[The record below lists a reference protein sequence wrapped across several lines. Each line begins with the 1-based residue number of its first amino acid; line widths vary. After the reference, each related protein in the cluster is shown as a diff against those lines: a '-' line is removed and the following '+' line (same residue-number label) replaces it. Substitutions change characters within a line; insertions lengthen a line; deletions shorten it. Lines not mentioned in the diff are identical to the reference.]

1 MNSGTRCS
9 EIRMVLRVR
18 TPSFA
23 SSYFSKSE
31 LQGVWAGIRGSC
43 AFQGRRKRTIKIRTM
58 VVRDVV
64 VKPIRVDF
72 VLD

>member
-1 MNSGTRCS
+1 
-9 EIRMVLRVR
+9 
-18 TPSFA
+18 
-23 SSYFSKSE
+23 
-31 LQGVWAGIRGSC
+31 VWAGIRGSC